1 MNPYK
6 VCYLSTKLLDK
17 KIIQVLSQLTSLL
30 ERFKSIVD
38 YRKGIITTNQKQIS
52 LEICSNSVVKI
63 GINQSM
69 ISKMCSGM
77 DIPKCN
83 NTMYWKRR
91 KIKYS

>member
-38 YRKGIITTNQKQIS
+38 YRKGIITTSQKQIS

-69 ISKMCSGM
+69 ISKMYIGM

-83 NTMYWKRR
+83 NTMY
-91 KIKYS
+91 

>member
-1 MNPYK
+1 VNPYK

-17 KIIQVLSQLTSLL
+17 KIIQVVSQLTSLP
-30 ERFKSIVD
+30 EGFKSIVD
-38 YRKGIITTNQKQIS
+38 YWKGIITTSQKQIS
-52 LEICSNSVVKI
+52 LEIYSNSVVKI
-63 GINQSM
+63 GINQPM

-77 DIPKCN
+77 DILKCN